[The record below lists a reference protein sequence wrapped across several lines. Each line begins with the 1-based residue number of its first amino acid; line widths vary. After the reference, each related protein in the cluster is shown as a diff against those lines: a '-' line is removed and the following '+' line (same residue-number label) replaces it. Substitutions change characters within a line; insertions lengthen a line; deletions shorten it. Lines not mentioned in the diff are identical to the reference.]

1 MHLKW
6 FSLWRIF
13 LSVNWHKKEIFQKF
27 LYSGQVTCVRVYT
40 MIENKAKKFHLNEN
54 SGIKWKKSDAEIA
67 NYQLLSSSQWWV
79 VDCWLKAIFF
89 GIGTNLAW
97 HLLSKVS
104 LSKFPRTPS
113 LSVVIPKYV
122 SSSLVRKLPNRRSKI
137 ISTCLGLLRIVI

>member
-1 MHLKW
+1 MYLKW

-27 LYSGQVTCVRVYT
+27 LYSGQVNCVRVYT

-67 NYQLLSSSQWWV
+67 NYQLLSSSQWCV
-79 VDCWLKAIFF
+79 VDCWLKAIIF

-104 LSKFPRTPS
+104 LSKFLRTS
-113 LSVVIPKYV
+113 GLSVVIPKYV
-122 SSSLVRKLPNRRSKI
+122 SSSPVRKYQTDAAK
-137 ISTCLGLLRIVI
+137 